1 MVITGRV
8 TEDGVPEVILPIA
21 GQLWPGIIDTGF
33 NGDLELPERL
43 HSTVQARFIGRMAS
57 LLASGQRIE
66 EDLYLVEFPF
76 DGQLVRAE
84 ATFVPN
90 GEILLGTHLLRSDR
104 LEIDFPAQSV
114 VLQAVA

>member
-1 MVITGRV
+1 MITGRV
-8 TEDGVPEVILPIA
+8 TEEGVPVVMLPVA

-33 NGDLELPERL
+33 NGDVELPERL
-43 HSTVQARFIGRMAS
+43 RPVVQARFIGRMAS
-57 LLASGQRIE
+57 LLASGQRME

-76 DGQLVRAE
+76 DGQVVQAE

-90 GEILLGTHLLRSDR
+90 GDILLGTRLLRSYR